1 MKMRIGAEERANA
14 RREKA
19 KDQRDMAKDW
29 KKLVEVMVG
38 ILLGYFTS
46 RGGRRR
52 KKSRIGCKGEEQTVF
67 VDLSSH
73 SSKDDD
79 IISSESDADG
89 DGGGKEGGGT
99 QRHFAWN
106 ITWLN
111 KIDIHYLYFASLFQ
125 LNVDQQ
131 NCLTIIE

>member
-1 MKMRIGAEERANA
+1 
-14 RREKA
+14 
-19 KDQRDMAKDW
+19 
-29 KKLVEVMVG
+29 MVG

-106 ITWLN
+106 IT
-111 KIDIHYLYFASLFQ
+111 
-125 LNVDQQ
+125 
-131 NCLTIIE
+131 